1 LDGQFVRQACVAGVA
16 LFVTCMAANLAR
28 ADEAGDL
35 EKAYGPYV
43 AHKYGEAEARLRAL
57 LDPKT
62 GLTDPDRRADARMY
76 LGAVLLAEGKRPE
89 AMAELSQLLLDKP
102 DYQADPLRVSV
113 DALDALE
120 DARSQL
126 RSQLTASK
134 IEERAAAARERAAA
148 RQATLERL
156 ASEELVIEH
165 HSRWIAL
172 LPFGV
177 GQFQNRENALGWTF
191 LSGEALL
198 AAGSAVGSAL
208 TLYNESKANDA
219 LVRSEVARSGGYHDR
234 AFSDAIAADL
244 FAGSFAVL
252 AIAGIAH
259 AEITFSP
266 EQLVEVRRRPLP
278 PLSLAP
284 VLGPGDIG
292 IFGRF

>member
-16 LFVTCMAANLAR
+16 LFVACMAANLAR

-43 AHKYGEAEARLRAL
+43 AHKYDEAEARLRAL

-76 LGAVLLAEGKRPE
+76 LCAVLLGEGKRPE

-219 LVRSEVARSGGYHDR
+219 LAHSEPARVGYHDR
-234 AFSDAIAADL
+234 AYTDAIAADL
-244 FAGSFAVL
+244 FAGSFAVV
-252 AIAGIAH
+252 AIAGIAQ

-284 VLGPGDIG
+284 VLGPGGIG